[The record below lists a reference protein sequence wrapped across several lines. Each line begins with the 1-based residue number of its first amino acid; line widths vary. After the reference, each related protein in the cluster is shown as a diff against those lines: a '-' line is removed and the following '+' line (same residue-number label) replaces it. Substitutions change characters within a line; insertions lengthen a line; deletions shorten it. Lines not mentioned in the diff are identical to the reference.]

1 MSWSSVIG
9 HERVKEILT
18 GSLKRNRLAHAYL
31 FTGPEGV
38 GKYAFALELAK
49 TVNCEKHL
57 PEACDECA
65 SCKKIATLQHPNL
78 HLIFNLPVGK
88 SESADDSPL
97 EKLSQDDILGI
108 QEQLRLLAEN
118 PFYKLKISRANAIKI
133 NSVREIRREAT
144 LTMFG
149 SGKKV
154 FIIIDADK
162 MNDPAANALLKTLE
176 EPHADTM
183 LILIPKMQDALLP
196 TIVSRCQHIRFES
209 LSEDIIGKALEERKR
224 LDKKT
229 AREIS
234 RIANGSYSKALQ
246 LIDSEYQNEQKQAL
260 DLLRLLLTRSHS
272 EIIAVAEQIAKEKER
287 PEIETTIRLLQQWFR
302 DGMAIKE
309 NIVNPKIETDD
320 IALGK
325 FIRAYPLW
333 DYQRTIEILEKAV
346 SLLDKNV
353 YIPLII
359 IEIAINLRLAV
370 GVTPGA
376 R

>member
-9 HERVKEILT
+9 HERVKEILI
-18 GSLKRNRLAHAYL
+18 GSLKRNRIAHAYL

-49 TVNCEKHL
+49 TVNCERQL

-65 SCKKIATLQHPNL
+65 SCKKIADLQHPNL

-97 EKLSQDDILGI
+97 EKLSQDDISGI
-108 QEQLRLLAEN
+108 RDQLRLLAEN
-118 PFYKLKISRANAIKI
+118 SFYKLKIARANAIKI

-154 FIIIDADK
+154 FIILDADK

-176 EPHADTM
+176 EPHSDTM
-183 LILIPKMQDALLP
+183 LILISKMQDALLP
-196 TIVSRCQHIRFES
+196 TIISRCQHIRFES
-209 LSEDIIGKALEERKR
+209 LSEEIIAKALEDRKR

-229 AREIS
+229 AHQIS
-234 RIANGSYSKALQ
+234 RLANGSYSKALQ
-246 LIDSEYQNEQKQAL
+246 LVDSEYQNEQKQAL
-260 DLLRLLLTRSHS
+260 DLLRLLLTRSRS
-272 EIIAVAEQIAKEKER
+272 EIIAAADQIAKEKER

-309 NIVNPKIETDD
+309 HVVSPDAENGDV
-320 IALGK
+320 ALIK
-325 FIRAYPLW
+325 FVRAYQLW
-333 DYQRTIEILEKAV
+333 DYPRTIEILERAV

-359 IEIAINLRLAV
+359 IDTAINLRSAV
-370 GVTPGA
+370 GTISVA